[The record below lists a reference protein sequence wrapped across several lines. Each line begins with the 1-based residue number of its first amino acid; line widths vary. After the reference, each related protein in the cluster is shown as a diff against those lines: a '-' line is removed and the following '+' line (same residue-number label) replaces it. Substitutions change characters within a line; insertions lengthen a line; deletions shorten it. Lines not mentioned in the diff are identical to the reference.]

1 MLFLILNSPTRR
13 IIKNPP
19 QVSNEG
25 NIDYDYKL
33 PCQYDTYS
41 LKLTAVCCSSQKE
54 NYKRWQSPYSM
65 AKNRFKDGPRA
76 DAKEDDKEHGKAE
89 SRNVL

>member
-1 MLFLILNSPTRR
+1 MLNGCSRTRK
-13 IIKNPP
+13 IIKNPT

-25 NIDYDYKL
+25 NVDYDYKL
-33 PCQYDTYS
+33 PCQDDTYS
-41 LKLTAVCCSSQKE
+41 PKFTAVCCSDQKE
-54 NYKRWQSPYSM
+54 NYNQWQSPYSM

-89 SRNVL
+89 SSNVL

>member
-25 NIDYDYKL
+25 NIGYDYKL
-33 PCQYDTYS
+33 PCQDETYS
-41 LKLTAVCCSSQKE
+41 PKLTAVCCSSQKE
-54 NYKRWQSPYSM
+54 NCKQWPSPFSV
-65 AKNRFKDGPRA
+65 ATNRFKVGPRA
-76 DAKEDDKEHGKAE
+76 DAKEDEKEHGQAE
-89 SRNVL
+89 SSNLL